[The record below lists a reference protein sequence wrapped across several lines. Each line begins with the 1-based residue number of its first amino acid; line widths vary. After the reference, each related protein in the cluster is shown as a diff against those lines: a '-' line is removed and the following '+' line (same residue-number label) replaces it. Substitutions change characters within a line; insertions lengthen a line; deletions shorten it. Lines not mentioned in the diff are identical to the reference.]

1 MLNINLYHNPLVLSN
16 KQYLTKAVCITK
28 HLGIPLFHHI
38 ILFATGHFIFSISH
52 AFLIQ
57 SSQCVV
63 RFSQTTEQNKVS
75 MRLG

>member
-16 KQYLTKAVCITK
+16 KQYLTNITE